1 MTTRLNLPKKT
12 DLQKVL
18 RLETRRLPSF
28 PQAAA
33 KLIKTSRDDTASL
46 KDLAKILE
54 TDPGLS
60 VQVLKIVN
68 SPVYGLNRTIT
79 TLSDAVV
86 FLGMDEIR
94 KQALSMSVFRQM
106 VDTHRFDSFD
116 LLFFWR
122 HILSVAVLSHEIARA
137 VHYPDPE
144 EAYVGGLLHDVGKIC
159 LLLLGRV
166 DYAGFIRNLSIAADR
181 VIEEESRTVGM
192 GHDEEGPGSVTGG
205 TFRKI

>member
-1 MTTRLNLPKKT
+1 MNTRLNLPEEK

-86 FLGMDEIR
+86 FLGMDELR
-94 KQALSMSVFRQM
+94 KQTLSMSLFRQM
-106 VDTHRFDSFD
+106 VENNRFESFD
-116 LLFFWR
+116 LLF
-122 HILSVAVLSHEIARA
+122 S
-137 VHYPDPE
+137 
-144 EAYVGGLLHDVGKIC
+144 
-159 LLLLGRV
+159 
-166 DYAGFIRNLSIAADR
+166 
-181 VIEEESRTVGM
+181 
-192 GHDEEGPGSVTGG
+192 GG
-205 TFRKI
+205 TSFPWPC